1 MFRMFQKK
9 KSQEPLF
16 IYRIE
21 DTFAMKSGDCVVT
34 GQVVQGSAGVNDTV
48 WYMDARGT
56 RQFCVVISGIEYG
69 REGMKK
75 TAKVNPS
82 GTYGSHYGI
91 LIKGYPKEMFEIGG
105 TLQAGDC

>member
-48 WYMDARGT
+48 W
-56 RQFCVVISGIEYG
+56 
-69 REGMKK
+69 
-75 TAKVNPS
+75 
-82 GTYGSHYGI
+82 
-91 LIKGYPKEMFEIGG
+91 
-105 TLQAGDC
+105 